1 MRSPLTGAL
10 ALALI
15 TLAATPQVAAATH
28 SPNHRTVVGSF
39 GFAPVSPVTGEA
51 VTFTSSAAALGTNN
65 RLLSQNWDLDN
76 DGAFDDAS
84 GAAASRAFVPAGI
97 YVVRLRALDRYFNEA
112 IVAQSVIVRD
122 TPLLSPFPLV
132 QMGGRVTPKG
142 TRMRLIVRAPV
153 GATITVECDGR
164 GCPLR
169 RQTRLAKAN
178 PRSPAATTRLVRLR
192 RLERRRLRAG
202 ARVTVLVSR
211 PGAIGK
217 YSRFRVR
224 RGRPPKRTDSCVAP
238 GTVSPIACPTS

>member
-1 MRSPLTGAL
+1 MRSPWTGAL

-15 TLAATPQVAAATH
+15 ILATPSAAVATH

-39 GFAPVSPVTGEA
+39 VFAPVAPITGEV
-51 VTFTSSAAALGTNN
+51 VTFTSTAAALGTGN

-84 GAAASRAFVPAGI
+84 GATASRAFAPPGV

-112 IVAQSVIVRD
+112 IVAQSVIVKD
-122 TPLLSPFPLV
+122 TPLLSPFPLI
-132 QMGGRVTPKG
+132 QMGGRVTRKG
-142 TRMRLIVRAPV
+142 TRIRLLVRAPV

-164 GCPLR
+164 GCPLS

-178 PRSPAATTRLVRLR
+178 PRLPAAATRLVRLR

-202 ARVTVLVSR
+202 VRVTVLVSR
-211 PGAIGK
+211 PGTIGK
-217 YSRFRVR
+217 YSRFKVR
-224 RGRPPKRTDSCVAP
+224 RGRPPKRTDSCIAP
-238 GTVSPIACPTS
+238 GTVVPVSCPAS